1 MFIMKEIEEKIDEII
16 KNLDISLYS
25 APIRQLMVWGF
36 VYKDRSLIGKC
47 YALTNLFLFEMKKP
61 RLDYSIRFV
70 SDETNSD
77 YTYVLTWF
85 IKLIEYLGYNNVKVV
100 KGFNEHVYIKFEC

>member
-1 MFIMKEIEEKIDEII
+1 MKEIEEKINEII

-36 VYKDRSLIGKC
+36 VDKDRSIFDKC

-61 RLDYSIRFV
+61 RLNYSIRFV
-70 SDETNSD
+70 FDKTNSD
-77 YTYVLTWF
+77 YTYVLGWF
-85 IKLIEYLGYNNVKVV
+85 VKVVEYLGYTNVKVV
-100 KGFNEHVYIKFEC
+100 EGFNEYTYIAFEC